1 MLSWVRKGLF
11 SLLLL
16 SLPLEAQDLL
26 LRQWSLWEGLPTP
39 TVTAI
44 ARSSD
49 GWLWL
54 GTPEG
59 LLRFDGSRFFP
70 FDEGDTKRKVLSLLP
85 LQWRLWVGF
94 EGEVQG
100 YS

>member
-49 GWLWL
+49 GWL
-54 GTPEG
+54 
-59 LLRFDGSRFFP
+59 
-70 FDEGDTKRKVLSLLP
+70 
-85 LQWRLWVGF
+85 
-94 EGEVQG
+94 
-100 YS
+100 